1 MIITRGLGKID
12 LEVQEISF
20 TEPVS
25 AMIIER
31 ETVVATIEELDD
43 ILHPMYEMDIL
54 EGSSDG

>member
-25 AMIIER
+25 AMITER